1 MRATVYYRHEE
12 ENRTFIDLYRKAD
25 GDEMFVHFQPEGDET
40 LPFPNGESMIPFA
53 DFVAWFNERTAAA
66 NMLTDEQA
74 ATIPTLYEE
83 WREDVNYYDGTD
95 GEHPQS
101 RVRGVVSGLL
111 YKCNIPHKS
120 IVSWEPENAP
130 VVWTVIDVAHAGT
143 IEDPIPAARGMEYT
157 YGLYYLDPEDGE
169 IYLCERQGESEGGK
183 ITLQYLPHELVGQ
196 YFELVEVSD
205 E

>member
-1 MRATVYYRHEE
+1 MFVDCLYKHEE
-12 ENRTFIDLYRKAD
+12 ENYISFTKAKKAE
-25 GDEMFVHFQPEGDET
+25 GDELWLSFCTEGEET
-40 LPFPNGESMIPFA
+40 LPFPNGESMIPFNA
-53 DFVAWFNERTAAA
+53 FVEWFNERTAAA

-111 YKCNIPHKS
+111 YKCNISHKS

-130 VVWTVIDVAHAGT
+130 TVWTVIDVVHKGT

-157 YGLYYLDPEDGE
+157 YGLYYLDPEDE
-169 IYLCERQGESEGGK
+169 NIYLCERQGEAEGGK
-183 ITLQYLPHELVGQ
+183 ITLQYLPHELIGN
-196 YFELVEVSD
+196 YFVEVSD